1 MPREAVLLGAAE
13 RVLPLDAIGPT
24 LAALAGVRAGG

>member
-13 RVLPLDAIGPT
+13 RVLPLNEIGPAIAAET
-24 LAALAGVRAGG
+24 LRRRD